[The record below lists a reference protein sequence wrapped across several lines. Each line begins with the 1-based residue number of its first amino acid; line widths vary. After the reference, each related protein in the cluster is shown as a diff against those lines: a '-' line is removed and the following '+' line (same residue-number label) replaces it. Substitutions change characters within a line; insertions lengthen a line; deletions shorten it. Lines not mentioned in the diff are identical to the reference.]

1 MNPRARASRLVAA
14 LIATLPAMLPATAS
28 AAWTLALDEA
38 QVVAGATLAL
48 TALYAHD
55 GPGIVTPQVPAHPV
69 LRLAG
74 AAGER
79 TLELTRTQ
87 AGDAPDQPL
96 AAGQFRRV
104 RYLALLPEN
113 VHGTLLLSVPELG
126 GQGVLVQVAPV
137 PRSAESVPATPAEV
151 VADRS
156 ESAAQKRF
164 ESVSAHDPMYFIVG
178 SAGNTNAKFQLS
190 FKFRLFDPDDAG
202 DTRLVRNLFIGYTQT
217 SLWDLQGPSKPFT
230 DSSYRP
236 ALFYHH
242 AAVARYGA
250 WTWGLQAGL
259 EHESNGKA
267 GVDSRSLNT
276 AFVRPLIRWGPLDDA
291 HWTFAPK
298 LYAYLDKEENPD
310 IQRYRGYGDF
320 TLRYGRT
327 EGWQL
332 GATLRLGTERH
343 HGSTQVDFTVPMS
356 TRWLGNLNGYLYA
369 QYVYGWGESLLTYNQ
384 KTVPQLRLGIMVVR

>member
-1 MNPRARASRLVAA
+1 MSLRVRAGHMVAA
-14 LIATLPAMLPATAS
+14 MSAALPAMLPAPAA
-28 AAWTLALDEA
+28 AAWTLTLDEPR
-38 QVVAGATLAL
+38 VVAGSTLAL
-48 TALYAHD
+48 TALYVHD
-55 GPGIVTPQVPAHPV
+55 GPGMVTPQIPANPV

-79 TLELTRTQ
+79 TVELTRTQ
-87 AGDAPDQPL
+87 AGDAPGPPL

-104 RYLALLPEN
+104 RYLARLPEN
-113 VHGTLLLSVPELG
+113 VHGTLHLSVPELG
-126 GQGVLVQVAPV
+126 GQGVLVQVDPV
-137 PRSAESVPATPAEV
+137 PSSAESVPATPTEV
-151 VADRS
+151 VADQS
-156 ESAAQKRF
+156 ESAARQRF
-164 ESVSAHDPMYFIVG
+164 ESVSAHDPMYFIIG

-242 AAVARYGA
+242 AAIARHGA

-276 AFVRPLIRWGPLDDA
+276 AFVRPLIRWGALDDA

-332 GATLRLGTERH
+332 GATLRVGTERH

-369 QYVYGWGESLLTYNQ
+369 QYVYGWGESLLSYNQ